1 MTYMDDS
8 RPIAKA
14 AWLEAAHA
22 VVAHLFFLPIA
33 NIKIGED
40 GSGRVSYTRRFSYD
54 EVEPW
59 LVASLLGALQNAC
72 CLARRQTVV
81 TCGPSRKWP
90 AR

>member
-14 AWLEAAHA
+14 AWHEAAHA

-40 GSGRVSYTRRFSYD
+40 GSGRVSYTRRFSYH

-59 LVASLLGALQNAC
+59 LVASLAGCAESV
-72 CLARRQTVV
+72 RR
-81 TCGPSRKWP
+81 
-90 AR
+90 